1 MVIYACHAGLDT
13 PYLKKIAKLLRIRV
27 ESFSKEIRYH
37 PVRIVGGRIIWKYS
51 AGAGNKGVR
60 LSRTQAGQVGTH
72 LKLSDPAIIPSLPL
86 TGSNRK
92 NTGNALCSSVNSICA
107 FQS

>member
-13 PYLKKIAKLLRIRV
+13 PYLKKVARLLRIRV

-51 AGAGNKGVR
+51 AGAGKKVFDF
-60 LSRTQAGQVGTH
+60 H
-72 LKLSDPAIIPSLPL
+72 KLKPD
-86 TGSNRK
+86 K
-92 NTGNALCSSVNSICA
+92 SITP
-107 FQS
+107 